1 MVGTGVNAQSI
12 SGYIEKHPEYGLRVT
27 GFLTDKDDE
36 IDAIKSQTDLLSF
49 TGNDVKATLDG
60 ETVRFI
66 AEMVK
71 RLGAYILGRSIIR
84 REGGKLYNTS
94 FFVDNNGKLIATY
107 DKIHL
112 FGYGSR
118 EKELVSRG
126 EEVKVMEM
134 DIGVFGLSTCY
145 DLRFPGFYRI
155 MVGKGAQMFL
165 VVAA

>member
-1 MVGTGVNAQSI
+1 VEI
-12 SGYIEKHPEYGLRVT
+12 GY
-27 GFLTDKDDE
+27 F
-36 IDAIKSQTDLLSF
+36 SF
-49 TGNDVKATLDG
+49 DVYWKESKTLDG

-145 DLRFPGFYRI
+145 DLRFPDSTGSWWVREPRCFWWLQPSPIRVWSI
-155 MVGKGAQMFL
+155 G
-165 VVAA
+165 